1 MTSSAK
7 ALLLVGC
14 LLTAGLVAYLLRPAA
29 RQGTRVLQKRES
41 QADRI
46 LAEMPQALGQA
57 SALAQATPTGRR
69 CIEAARRGVTREG
82 AFTAEYEGDGWYRV
96 RYEAG
101 PGPAAPPGPRERRLR
116 VEWRV
121 RAHPREAAVTALV
134 NPF

>member
-1 MTSSAK
+1 MTSGTK

-14 LLTAGLVAYLLRPAA
+14 LLMASLIAYLARPAA
-29 RQGTRVLQKRES
+29 RQGIRTLEKRES

-46 LAEMPQALGQA
+46 LAERPQALGQA
-57 SALAQATPTGRR
+57 SAVAKATPTGRL
-69 CIEAARRGVTREG
+69 CVQAAQRGVTQAG

-101 PGPAAPPGPRERRLR
+101 PGAAAPPGPRERRLR

-121 RAHPREAAVTALV
+121 RPRTQEAAVTTLA